1 MNDLLFYA
9 LLMALLYYFFIYL
22 PSQKKLSSRPS
33 NQSPTSPLPI
43 FDTKQTQTGEILT
56 ETITT
61 IEPGPTD
68 TLNGP
73 GAIQFPGNQFVE
85 DPQVIQQ
92 LKEEKSELEK
102 ANRQKEQTIISLNN
116 SYDKLANQKKQELD
130 NLKKQL
136 SEKEEK
142 IKELTEVEASLD
154 QMIKNIKELNEEIE
168 K

>member
-61 IEPGPTD
+61 IEPGPEIKPD
-68 TLNGP
+68 P
-73 GAIQFPGNQFVE
+73 EAIKKLTQ
-85 DPQVIQQ
+85 
-92 LKEEKSELEK
+92 EKSELEK
-102 ANRQKEQTIISLNN
+102 ANRQKEQTIIGLNN
-116 SYDKLANQKKQELD
+116 SYDKLATQKKQELD

-136 SEKEEK
+136 KEKEEK
-142 IKELTEVEASLD
+142 IKELSEVEKSLEE
-154 QMIKNIKELNEEIE
+154 MINNIKELN
-168 K
+168 

>member
-33 NQSPTSPLPI
+33 NQPSSSPLPI
-43 FDTKQTQTGEILT
+43 FDTKQTQTEEILT
-56 ETITT
+56 EITR
-61 IEPGPTD
+61 IEEPGSTD
-68 TLNGP
+68 ILNGP

-142 IKELTEVEASLD
+142 IKELTEVEKSLEE
-154 QMIKNIKELNEEIE
+154 MINSIKELNEEI